1 MIERR
6 VLELMNLAIDGVA
19 TPSQRTE
26 LESYLAIHPE
36 FRSYLEALSQ
46 LSQRLDAAPM
56 VEPPESLE
64 PRIMEA
70 INELP
75 ALAPAH
81 TERFPAW
88 LKSFLAPKLRPWS
101 TFGLGLAAGIFIFAA
116 IQYGRPD
123 LWDVARDIDTSN
135 MSGSI
140 VRERAPETEPVA
152 LIPIEATEGAAS
164 GSLTAR
170 DDGENVRVDIVL
182 QSTVAVEWLLS
193 FDPAVLTLL
202 RVERQGIATH
212 AFAANRSSVRGL
224 HTGDGGATLVFSG
237 PAEAANTLELKLLR
251 NGEPVF
257 EGAVAPSA
265 KR

>member
-6 VLELMNLAIDGVA
+6 ALELMNLAIDGVA

-26 LESYLAIHPE
+26 LESYFAIHPE
-36 FRSYLEALSQ
+36 ARSYFEALSQ
-46 LSQRLDAAPM
+46 MSRRLDADPM
-56 VEPPESLE
+56 ADPPAELE
-64 PRIMEA
+64 PRILNT
-70 INELP
+70 INQLP
-75 ALAPAH
+75 ARAPAQA
-81 TERFPAW
+81 EPRFPAW
-88 LKSFLAPKLRPWS
+88 LKSFLAPRLRPWS
-101 TFGLGLAAGIFIFAA
+101 TFGLGLAAGIFLFAA

-123 LWDVARDIDTSN
+123 FWDVARDIDASN

-140 VRERAPETEPVA
+140 VRKGAPENDPVA
-152 LIPIEATEGAAS
+152 LIPIETTSGTAS
-164 GSLTAR
+164 GSLAAR

-193 FDPAVLTLL
+193 FDADALTLL
-202 RVERQGIATH
+202 RVDRQGVATH

-224 HTGDGGATLVFSG
+224 HTGEGGVTLVFSG

-251 NGEPVF
+251 DGQPVF
-257 EGAVAPSA
+257 EGAAAA